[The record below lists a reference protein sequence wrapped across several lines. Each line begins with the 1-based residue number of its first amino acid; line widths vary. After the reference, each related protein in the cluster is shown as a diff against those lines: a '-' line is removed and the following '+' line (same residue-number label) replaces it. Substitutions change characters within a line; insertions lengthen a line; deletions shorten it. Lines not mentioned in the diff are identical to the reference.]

1 MSNKFVLKLLATIVL
16 FSFVLFKLDV
26 SQVLDVFINSN
37 MFLIF
42 IGLLFIPLLYSIR
55 VLKWNVL
62 LRSVGV
68 KHNFSTVFRALLI
81 GTFYGLIT
89 PGKSGEI
96 ARAYY
101 LDSKKSITIPTI
113 VWDKLIDIFVLII
126 LSALSALFLL
136 SNSDISKLVIVV
148 SILFMIM
155 SGLLLNKK
163 LIHFMLNFMG
173 INDKSKN
180 QFIETT
186 HLIMNDTKLLL
197 KLIILS
203 ICYYIVALILA
214 VISLKALSPNV
225 NSYTAFVYPLIV
237 LIGNLPL
244 TISGLGLREYVTI
257 ICFEILGENPE
268 IGFSF
273 SIILFVFTTLIPGF
287 IGYMLI
293 CKDVKK

>member
-1 MSNKFVLKLLATIVL
+1 MKNNFVLKLLATILL
-16 FSFVLFKLDV
+16 FLFVLFKLNISEV
-26 SQVLDVFINSN
+26 FDVFVNSN
-37 MFLIF
+37 IFLIL
-42 IGLLFIPLLYSIR
+42 ISLLFIPLLYSIR
-55 VLKWNVL
+55 VLKWDVL
-62 LRSVGV
+62 LRSVDV

-89 PGKSGEI
+89 PGKSGELI
-96 ARAYY
+96 RAYY
-101 LDSKKSITIPTI
+101 LDSEKSITIPTI

-136 SNSDISKLVIVV
+136 SDSNISNLIIVV
-148 SILFMIM
+148 SIIFVVM
-155 SGLLLNKK
+155 SGLLLNKR
-163 LIHFMLNFMG
+163 LIHFVLNFMG
-173 INDKSKN
+173 INDESKY

-225 NSYTAFVYPLIV
+225 NFYTAFVYPLIV

-257 ICFEILGENPE
+257 ICFEILGEDPE

-273 SIILFVFTTLIPGF
+273 SILLFVFTTLIPGF

-293 CKDVKK
+293 CKDIKK